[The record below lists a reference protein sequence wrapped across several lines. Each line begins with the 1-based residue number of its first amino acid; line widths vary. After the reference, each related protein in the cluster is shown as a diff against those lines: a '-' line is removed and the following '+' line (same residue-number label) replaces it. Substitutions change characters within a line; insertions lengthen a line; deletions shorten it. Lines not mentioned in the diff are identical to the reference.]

1 MCKPSHYSC
10 KPRCLIFAENVKIV
24 LYFLINWMFF
34 LPVYFFNVE
43 VEILYCMYCF
53 QTSIF
58 QDDEESV
65 IENDSEYETTEEE
78 EIVDGD
84 EEVLPG

>member
-1 MCKPSHYSC
+1 
-10 KPRCLIFAENVKIV
+10 
-24 LYFLINWMFF
+24 
-34 LPVYFFNVE
+34 
-43 VEILYCMYCF
+43 MYCF
-53 QTSIF
+53 QTYIF

-84 EEVLPG
+84 EEVFPGLFQMCCFPVDKKKEMK

>member
-1 MCKPSHYSC
+1 
-10 KPRCLIFAENVKIV
+10 
-24 LYFLINWMFF
+24 
-34 LPVYFFNVE
+34 
-43 VEILYCMYCF
+43 MYCF
-53 QTSIF
+53 QTYIF

-84 EEVLPG
+84 EEVFPG